1 MVTIESKDR
10 GARHMLIE
18 DFIVKPY
25 KTDLAKDEIITD
37 ITVDNLASYKT
48 AFVKLGRRKALA
60 IDVEP
65 DARLVDVLRDQLYL
79 TGTKEGCGVG
89 ECGACTVIVEGK
101 TVNSCLL
108 LAASMAGKRVVIVKY
123 HNPNGELHPVQEAFI
138 DHTALQCGFC
148 IPGLI
153 SSGISTL
160 ERNPDACGDT

>member
-1 MVTIESKDR
+1 MALVSLN
-10 GARHMLIE
+10 M
-18 DFIVKPY
+18 
-25 KTDLAKDEIITD
+25 
-37 ITVDNLASYKT
+37 TVNGDKVS
-48 AFVKLGRRKALA
+48 

-89 ECGACTVIVEGK
+89 ECGTCTVIVEGK

-108 LAASMAGKRVVIVKY
+108 LAASIEGKSVVTVEY
-123 HNPNGELHPVQEAFI
+123 HNQNGELHPVQEAFM

-153 SSGISTL
+153 NSGISTL
-160 ERNPDACGDT
+160 ERNPDATREEITEGISGNLCRCTGYKQVVDAIEDARDRMKKQK